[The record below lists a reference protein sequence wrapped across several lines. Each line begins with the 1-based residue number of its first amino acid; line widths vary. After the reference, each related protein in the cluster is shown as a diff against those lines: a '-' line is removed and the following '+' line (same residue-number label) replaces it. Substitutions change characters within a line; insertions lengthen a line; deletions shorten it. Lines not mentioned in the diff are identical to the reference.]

1 MKKIFVMALMG
12 MVAAG
17 CSNECVDLVENGQ
30 ELNGLGRDGQAE
42 TAVAPVRVHVSGFKV
57 DQADF
62 TRSAEDV
69 ASYNGVNVV
78 TLAFYDGSTEVYKVR
93 QEKDNMPAGETFG
106 EFSLYLPMG
115 TYRMV
120 AVACKVSN
128 TSPFTLTSSTVAAY
142 TGDHVL
148 DTFLASDDVAITSTD
163 AIDIGA
169 TLERIVSQLKVTS
182 TDGKASDVQN
192 VRMTLT
198 GGSRSFN
205 PTTGWA
211 IGNAGFVN
219 TVGVTSSAVGEV
231 SNSLTY
237 LFLTADGQTMDVTI
251 ETLDAQ
257 GDVIYGTTV
266 TDVPFWRNRK
276 TVLTG
281 ALYTNAPLSGGFK
294 VETDWLGDYEMGF

>member
-1 MKKIFVMALMG
+1 MKKIIVMALMG

-17 CSNECVDLVENGQ
+17 CSNEYVDLVENGL
-30 ELNGLGRDGQAE
+30 ERDGVTE
-42 TAVAPVRVHVSGFKV
+42 TTVAPVRVHVSGFTV
-57 DQADF
+57 DQTDF

-69 ASYNGVNVV
+69 ANYSGVNVV

-93 QEKDNMPAGETFG
+93 QERDGMAAGETFG

-115 TYRMV
+115 SYQMV
-120 AVACKVSN
+120 AVACKVST
-128 TSPFTLTSSTVAAY
+128 TSPFTLTSATVAAF
-142 TGDHVL
+142 TGAHAQ
-148 DTFLASDDVAITSTD
+148 DTFVASGEVAITSTD
-163 AIDIGA
+163 DVDISA
-169 TLERIVSQLKVTS
+169 TLERIVSQLKVAS
-182 TDGKASDVQN
+182 TDEKTSDVQN
-192 VRMTLT
+192 VRMTLS

-211 IGNAGFVN
+211 IGNAGFAN
-219 TVGVTSSAVGEV
+219 TVGFSTSGDGEK
-231 SNSLTY
+231 SSSLTY
-237 LFLTADGQTMDVTI
+237 LFLTSDDQTMDVTI

-266 TDVPFWRNRK
+266 TDVPFKRNRK

-294 VETDWLGDYEMGF
+294 VETDWLEDYEMGF